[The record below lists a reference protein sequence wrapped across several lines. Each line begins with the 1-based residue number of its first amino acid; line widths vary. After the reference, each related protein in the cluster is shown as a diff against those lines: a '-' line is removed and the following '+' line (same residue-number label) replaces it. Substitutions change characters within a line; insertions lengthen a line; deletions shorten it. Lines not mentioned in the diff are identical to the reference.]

1 MVALSNFETSDGIIR
16 LPAQCRLCRRRHKR
30 HTAAMNLLQSGVDL
44 TTIKSWLGHAS
55 VNTTHQYVE
64 ADLEMKRRALEKC
77 KIAEVELA
85 PYRPTDKVL
94 ALLEAL

>member
-1 MVALSNFETSDGIIR
+1 MQISRKTRPCTLHVKGY
-16 LPAQCRLCRRRHKR
+16 
-30 HTAAMNLLQSGVDL
+30 TAAMNLLQSGVEL

-77 KIAEVELA
+77 KITEAELA